1 MFSLGVDTAG
11 GKSIAVYELEPQTTI
26 DELKA
31 KIEASEGIDVA
42 RQKLLAH
49 CQEVKG
55 GSLKDN
61 KITSNTRVVLI
72 DTELPTGVVAGLP
85 RPSPPVGWE

>member
-42 RQKLLAH
+42 RQKLLAQH
-49 CQEVKG
+49 G
-55 GSLKDN
+55 GEARPKTFQRDVLG
-61 KITSNTRVVLI
+61 RAVVGQG
-72 DTELPTGVVAGLP
+72 DD
-85 RPSPPVGWE
+85 S